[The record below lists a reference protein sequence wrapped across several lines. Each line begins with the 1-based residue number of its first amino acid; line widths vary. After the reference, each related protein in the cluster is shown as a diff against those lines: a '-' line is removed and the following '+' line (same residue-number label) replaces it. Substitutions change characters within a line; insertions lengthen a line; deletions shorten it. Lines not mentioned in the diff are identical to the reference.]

1 MAAPTGLSSES
12 GPEPVTPEAAAAGPL
27 APAPRNAEP
36 DAPEPGTPGPG
47 TPEPG
52 PRGAGETTLED
63 GAAAEDITAGPDA
76 GPHAGVVAE
85 AGPHAEGADAGSR
98 AEGADAGARAE
109 AAGAGPGAAGPG
121 YGIPADQPPPRRY
134 GRLVAAA
141 VVIVVVAA
149 AAAAG
154 VLFAV
159 THGFKPKTVVSY
171 QPAAVFALK
180 AGDCVNSS
188 ADGLSATVVPCTT
201 PHNAEV
207 FATFS
212 LAGSSWPGSA
222 AVKQQAGAGC
232 QARLAGYLNPALLN
246 AGLDQ
251 EFVYPDQTAWEAG
264 VRTTVCEVSSSTGPL
279 TGSVRN
285 TG

>member
-1 MAAPTGLSSES
+1 MTAA
-12 GPEPVTPEAAAAGPL
+12 
-27 APAPRNAEP
+27 AEP
-36 DAPEPGTPGPG
+36 DAGSP
-47 TPEPG
+47 
-52 PRGAGETTLED
+52 AQ
-63 GAAAEDITAGPDA
+63 GPD
-76 GPHAGVVAE
+76 
-85 AGPHAEGADAGSR
+85 
-98 AEGADAGARAE
+98 
-109 AAGAGPGAAGPG
+109 AGPGAAGPG
-121 YGIPADQPPPRRY
+121 YGAAADQPPRRY
-134 GRLVAAA
+134 GRLVAAGVA
-141 VVIVVVAA
+141 IVVIAA

-154 VLFAV
+154 VLFVV

-171 QPAAVFALK
+171 RPAAVFSLK

-188 ADGLSATVVPCTT
+188 ADGLAATVVPCTS
-201 PHNAEV
+201 PHHAEI
-207 FATFS
+207 FATFA

-222 AVKQQAGAGC
+222 AVQQQAGDGC

-264 VRTTVCEVSSSTGPL
+264 VRTTVCEVSSPAGTL